1 MSKSIIVVENLSK
14 RYRIGAKE
22 HGYKTFREAVI
33 DSITAPIRNFRR
45 LRNLTKYNANT
56 EKSHEDD
63 VIWALRDVTFE
74 VEPGEVLGVIG
85 HNGAGKTTLLKIL
98 SRITEPTSGGAKIY
112 GRISS
117 LLEVGTGFHPELTG
131 RENIYLNGTILGMRK
146 KEIDRKFDEIVDFAE
161 IEKFMDTPV
170 KRYSSG
176 MYVRLAFAV
185 AAHLEPEILLVDEV
199 LAVGDVA
206 FQKKCL
212 GKMDNVVKEGRT
224 ILFVSHNMAAIGA
237 LCHSCI
243 YLDRGKIRRLGSVD
257 SVISEYL
264 SDSKGVEKVSLSER
278 TDRLGDG
285 SVRATGI
292 QFLDT
297 RTRQPVETLVSG
309 QNVYIE
315 VSYKSDNRSHT
326 ALKRINIGLGFFTN
340 MGQFLMV
347 LNSEM
352 ASHAFEMLPPEGRI
366 YCHVPKFPLMSG
378 VFHIKLT
385 LKVRGML
392 ADQVENASL
401 VNVESGDFFGTG
413 IPNDFQRRGVYVDH
427 SWTSEVPL
435 G

>member
-1 MSKSIIVVENLSK
+1 MSDIVISVENVSK
-14 RYRIGAKE
+14 RYRIGARKKVQDSLA
-22 HGYKTFREAVI
+22 GTFFDFVKRPV
-33 DSITAPIRNFRR
+33 RNLKR
-45 LRNLTKYNANT
+45 LRELSTFDGPGGDF
-56 EKSHEDD
+56 EDT
-63 VIWALRDVTFE
+63 IWALKGVSFDVKR
-74 VEPGEVLGVIG
+74 GEVVGVIG
-85 HNGAGKTTLLKIL
+85 RNGSGKSTLLKII
-98 SRITEPTSGGAKIY
+98 SRITEPTKGWGETK
-112 GRISS
+112 GRIGS

-131 RENIYLNGTILGMRK
+131 RENIYLNGAILGMK
-146 KEIDRKFDEIVDFAE
+146 KVEIDHKFDEIVDFSGV
-161 IEKFMDTPV
+161 EKFIDTPV

-176 MYVRLAFAV
+176 MKVRLAFSV
-185 AAHLEPEILLVDEV
+185 AAHLESEILLVDEV

-206 FQKKCL
+206 FQRKCL
-212 GKMDNVVKEGRT
+212 WKMDNVVKEGRT
-224 ILFVSHNMAAIGA
+224 ILFVSHNMAAVGA

-243 YLDRGKIRRLGSVD
+243 YLDRGEIRSLGSVD
-257 SVISEYL
+257 SVIREYL
-264 SDSKGVEKVSLSER
+264 SNSKGVEKIPLSQR

-297 RTRQPVETLVSG
+297 RTCQPVETVVSG
-309 QNVYIE
+309 QDVYIE
-315 VSYKSDNRSHT
+315 VSYKSDHRSHT
-326 ALKRINIGLGFFTN
+326 PLKRLNIGLGFFTN

-352 ASHAFEMLPPEGRI
+352 ASRAFETLPPEGRI

-427 SWTSEVPL
+427 SWISEVPL
-435 G
+435 D